1 MKNEIN
7 RALAAKKARF
17 FVLAAAMICA
27 VSMAANNKV
36 TGSLQATRSRVVISG
51 VIKDAAD
58 KTALIGVNV
67 SLKQGDQQV
76 SGTVTD
82 AHGKFSLEAEKG
94 EFVLECSY
102 IGYEPIGMSLAVNG
116 NIHLGTIEMNEAST
130 ELSEVVVE
138 GDAVIQKVDRQ
149 ILLPNKEQL
158 GASSD
163 GMSLLQNLQIPRIVV
178 NPTDNTVKT
187 LANQDVQLRING
199 IEASSSEVMA
209 INPKD
214 VIRIEYHDQPG
225 VRYNGA
231 AAVINYIVKHHDTGG
246 NLMLNASN
254 GVTMPGWG
262 EYHLSGKVNFGKSSF
277 SLLTH
282 YSPRDVYWT
291 RTNAETYYF
300 SQTSKVESQ
309 KPYTIENREVGEPT
323 RFKMNPVNI
332 GLTYNWTNGEKN
344 MVQIALRDFMKFTP
358 QSETNRD
365 SYLYQGT
372 DSFAIHD
379 HESSNSISPSLDIYY
394 QHNLPDDNHLYFDV
408 VGTYINSSNDRRFQQ
423 IPLSPNSASA
433 SCVSPI
439 GTNTRTCSRF
449 EQLPLGET
457 VADTTDVTSRVKG
470 NKYSLIGEAIYEKDW
485 ENIALTVGVRHN
497 QQWMENQYLV
507 ESQKSKVESTVSMTT
522 AETYA
527 FAEVQQRVG
536 KFSYAAGIGAMHTYI
551 EQAGQKQSNWI
562 ARPQLTLSYD
572 FGKGVFWK
580 YKGYVSGY
588 QPSLSA
594 MSDVAQQIDKYQ
606 IRQGNPNLKPVMFVA
621 NEMQLS
627 WQSKYVNLNV
637 WANYSYDHK
646 PIMDETIEQV
656 IDGRPMAVRTYANH
670 RGFHRLQVV
679 PSVQVRLLQ
688 NQLIFTVA
696 PFANYY
702 VSLGNSYTHKH
713 FNPGVRAGLTG
724 MYRLKAGDKDGQNSP
739 GTLLFFG
746 EVTTRSNNLWGETLE
761 YGEFYHHIGVGYNAD
776 KWGFRAMLM
785 NPFSVKGYSIET
797 KDLSALA
804 PNTQHAEMRDFR
816 QMLILNFHCNLD
828 FGTQRRDSGKRIN
841 NEDKENG
848 ILSGTK

>member
-7 RALAAKKARF
+7 RALVAKKARI

-27 VSMAANNKV
+27 MSMAANNKV
-36 TGSLQATRSRVVISG
+36 SG

-67 SLKQGDQQV
+67 SLKQGDHQV

-82 AHGKFSLEAEKG
+82 AHGKFSLEAETG

-102 IGYEPIGMSLAVNG
+102 IGYEPIGMSLTVSG
-116 NIHLGTIEMNEAST
+116 NTHLGTIEMNEAST

-178 NPTDNTVKT
+178 NPVENSVKT
-187 LANQDVQLRING
+187 LANQEVQLRIDG

-231 AAVINYIVKHHDTGG
+231 AAVINYIVRHRDTGG

-262 EYHLSGKVNFGKSSF
+262 EYHLAGKVNFGKSSF
-277 SLLTH
+277 SLMTH

-291 RTNAETYYF
+291 RTNSETYNF
-300 SQTSKVESQ
+300 STG
-309 KPYTIENREVGEPT
+309 TIENREVGEPT

-344 MVQIALRDFMKFTP
+344 MLNITLRDFMKFTP
-358 QSETNRD
+358 QSKTNRD

-379 HESSNSISPSLDIYY
+379 HESSKSISPSLDIYY
-394 QHNLPDDNHLYFDV
+394 EHNLPDDHHLYFDV
-408 VGTYINSSNDRRFQQ
+408 VGTYINSSNDRRF
-423 IPLSPNSASA
+423 
-433 SCVSPI
+433 
-439 GTNTRTCSRF
+439 
-449 EQLPLGET
+449 EQTPLGET
-457 VADTTDVTSRVKG
+457 LADTTDVLSRVKG

-497 QQWMENQYLV
+497 QQWVENTYFANANANAN
-507 ESQKSKVESTVSMTT
+507 VSMLT

-527 FAEVQQRVG
+527 FAEMQQRV
-536 KFSYAAGIGAMHTYI
+536 KQFSYAVGIGAMHTYI

-627 WQSKYVNLNV
+627 WQSTPSAGSGTNVNLSL

-646 PIMDETIEQV
+646 PIMDETFEQL
-656 IDGRPMAVRTYANH
+656 IDGQSYAVRTYANH
-670 RGFHRLQVV
+670 RGFHRLQVA
-679 PSVQVRLLQ
+679 PSVQVRLL
-688 NQLIFTVA
+688 NNSLIFTVA

-713 FNPGVRAGLTG
+713 FNPGVRASFMG
-724 MYRLKAGDKDGQNSP
+724 MYNGWQ
-739 GTLLFFG
+739 FFG
-746 EVTTRSNNLWGETLE
+746 EMTTRSNNLWGETLE

-776 KWGFRAMLM
+776 IRGPHRNQGTVSHGVSSWGFRAMLM

-828 FGTQRRDSGKRIN
+828 FGSRASTRENKRIN

>member
-1 MKNEIN
+1 MQTKY
-7 RALAAKKARF
+7 
-17 FVLAAAMICA
+17 FVLAAAMVCA

-36 TGSLQATRSRVVISG
+36 SG

-82 AHGKFSLEAEKG
+82 AHGKFSLETETG

-102 IGYEPIGMSLAVNG
+102 IGYEPIGMSLTVSG
-116 NIHLGTIEMNEAST
+116 NTHLGTIEMNEAST

-178 NPTDNTVKT
+178 NPVENSVKT
-187 LANQDVQLRING
+187 LANQEVQLRING
-199 IEASSSEVMA
+199 IEASNSEVMA

-231 AAVINYIVKHHDTGG
+231 AAVINYIVKHRDTGG

-254 GVTMPGWG
+254 GVTMSGWG

-282 YSPRDVYWT
+282 YSPRDIYWT
-291 RTNAETYYF
+291 RTNAETYNF
-300 SQTSKVESQ
+300 STG
-309 KPYTIENREVGEPT
+309 TIENREVGEPT
-323 RFKMNPVNI
+323 RFKGNPVNL
-332 GLTYNWTNGEKN
+332 GLSYNWTNGEKN
-344 MVQIALRDFMKFTP
+344 MLQIALRDNMLFMP

-379 HESSNSISPSLDIYY
+379 HESTQSISPSLDIYY
-394 QHNLPDDNHLYFDV
+394 EHNLPDDNHLYFDV
-408 VGTYINSSNDRRFQQ
+408 VGTYINSSNDRRF
-423 IPLSPNSASA
+423 
-433 SCVSPI
+433 
-439 GTNTRTCSRF
+439 

-457 VADTTDVTSRVKG
+457 VADTTDVTSRVRG

-485 ENIALTVGVRHN
+485 ENIGLTVGVRHN
-497 QQWMENQYLV
+497 QQWVENTYLG
-507 ESQKSKVESTVSMTT
+507 SADATVNMTT

-527 FAEVQQRVG
+527 FAEVQQRV
-536 KFSYAAGIGAMHTYI
+536 KQFSYAVGIGAMHTYI
-551 EQAGQKQSNWI
+551 EQGGQKSSNWI

-627 WQSKYVNLNV
+627 WQSKHVNLNL

-646 PIMDETIEQV
+646 PIMDETFEQL
-656 IDGRPMAVRTYANH
+656 IDGQSYAVRTYANH
-670 RGFHRLQVV
+670 RGFHRLQVA

-688 NQLIFTVA
+688 NKLIFTVA

-713 FNPGVRAGLTG
+713 FNPGVRASFMG
-724 MYRLKAGDKDGQNSP
+724 MYNGWQ
-739 GTLLFFG
+739 FFG
-746 EVTTRSNNLWGETLE
+746 EVTTRYNNLWGETLE
-761 YGEFYHHIGVGYNAD
+761 YGEFYHQIGVGYNAD

>member
-1 MKNEIN
+1 MK
-7 RALAAKKARF
+7 AKI

-36 TGSLQATRSRVVISG
+36 SG

-67 SLKQGDQQV
+67 TLVESQKSKGESTRNVV

-82 AHGKFSLEAEKG
+82 VHGKFSLETETG
-94 EFVLECSY
+94 EVVLECSY
-102 IGYEPIGMSLAVNG
+102 IGYEPIGMSLAVSG
-116 NIHLGTIEMNEAST
+116 NTNLGTIEMNEAST

-178 NPTDNTVKT
+178 NPADNTVKT

-199 IEASSSEVMA
+199 IEASSSEVMT

-225 VRYNGA
+225 VRFNGA
-231 AAVINYIVKHHDTGG
+231 AAVINYIVKHRDTGG
-246 NLMLNASN
+246 NLTLNASN

-277 SLLTH
+277 SLMTH
-282 YSPRDVYWT
+282 YSPRDIYWT
-291 RTNAETYYF
+291 RTNAEMYNF
-300 SQTSKVESQ
+300 STG
-309 KPYTIENREVGEPT
+309 TIENREVGEPT
-323 RFKMNPVNI
+323 RFKGNPVNL

-344 MVQIALRDFMKFTP
+344 MLQIALRDNMLFMP
-358 QSETNRD
+358 HSQTNRD

-379 HESSNSISPSLDIYY
+379 HESTQSISPSLDIYY
-394 QHNLPDDNHLYFDV
+394 EHNLPNDHHLYFDL
-408 VGTYINSSNDRRFQQ
+408 VGTYINSSNDRRF
-423 IPLSPNSASA
+423 
-433 SCVSPI
+433 
-439 GTNTRTCSRF
+439 
-449 EQLPLGET
+449 EQTPLGET
-457 VADTTDVTSRVKG
+457 VANTTDVTSRVKG

-497 QQWMENQYLV
+497 QQWMENTYLG
-507 ESQKSKVESTVSMTT
+507 SASATVNMTT

-551 EQAGQKQSNWI
+551 EQAGQKSSNWI

-594 MSDVAQQIDKYQ
+594 MSDAAQQIDKYQ

-621 NEMQLS
+621 NEMELS
-627 WQSKYVNLNV
+627 WQSKHVNLNL

-646 PIMDETIEQV
+646 PIMDETYEQL
-656 IDGRPMAVRTYANH
+656 IDGQSYAIRTYANH
-670 RGFHRLQVV
+670 RGFHRLQVA
-679 PSVQVRLLQ
+679 PSVQVRVL
-688 NQLIFTVA
+688 NNSLIFTVA

-713 FNPGVRAGLTG
+713 FNPGVRASIMG
-724 MYRLKAGDKDGQNSP
+724 MYKGWQ
-739 GTLLFFG
+739 FFG

-761 YGEFYHHIGVGYNAD
+761 YGEFYHHIGLGYNAD

-828 FGTQRRDSGKRIN
+828 FGTQHRENGKRIN

>member
-1 MKNEIN
+1 MQTK
-7 RALAAKKARF
+7 F

-36 TGSLQATRSRVVISG
+36 SG

-58 KTALIGVNV
+58 KSALVGVNV
-67 SLKQGDQQV
+67 TLVESPKSKGESTRNVV

-82 AHGKFSLEAEKG
+82 AHGKFSLETETG

-102 IGYEPIGMSLAVNG
+102 IGYEPIGMNLTVSG
-116 NIHLGTIEMNEAST
+116 NTNLGTIEMNEAST
-130 ELSEVVVE
+130 ELGEVVVE
-138 GDAVIQKVDRQ
+138 SDAVIQKVDRQ

-178 NPTDNTVKT
+178 NPADNTVKT

-199 IEASSSEVMA
+199 IEASNSEVMA

-231 AAVINYIVKHHDTGG
+231 AAVINYIVKHRDTGG

-277 SLLTH
+277 SLMTH
-282 YSPRDVYWT
+282 YSPRDIYWT
-291 RTNAETYYF
+291 RTNTETYYF
-300 SQTSKVESQ
+300 SQKSKVESQ

-344 MVQIALRDFMKFTP
+344 MLQIALRDFMNFTP
-358 QSETNRD
+358 HSKTNRD
-365 SYLYQGT
+365 SRLYQGT

-379 HESSNSISPSLDIYY
+379 HESSKSISPSLDIYY
-394 QHNLPDDNHLYFDV
+394 QHNLPNNNHLYFDL
-408 VGTYINSSNDRRFQQ
+408 VGTYINSSNDRRF
-423 IPLSPNSASA
+423 
-433 SCVSPI
+433 
-439 GTNTRTCSRF
+439 
-449 EQLPLGET
+449 EQTPLGET
-457 VADTTDVTSRVKG
+457 VADTTDVTSRVRG
-470 NKYSLIGEAIYEKDW
+470 NKYSLIGEAIYEKEW
-485 ENIALTVGVRHN
+485 SLTPREQSSSGTPNNIALTVGVRHN
-497 QQWMENQYLV
+497 QQWMENTYLG
-507 ESQKSKVESTVSMTT
+507 SADATVNMTT

-527 FAEVQQRVG
+527 FAEVQQRV
-536 KFSYAAGIGAMHTYI
+536 KQFSYAVGIGAMHTYI

-606 IRQGNPNLKPVMFVA
+606 IRQGNPDLKPVMFVA

-646 PIMDETIEQV
+646 PIMDETYEQV
-656 IDGRPMAVRTYANH
+656 IEGRPMAVRTYANH

-713 FNPGVRAGLTG
+713 FNPGIRAGLTG
-724 MYRLKAGDKDGQNSP
+724 MYRLKAGEKDGQNSP

-828 FGTQRRDSGKRIN
+828 FGTQRRENGKRIN

>member
-1 MKNEIN
+1 MYHLIYNNMQTK
-7 RALAAKKARF
+7 F

-51 VIKDAAD
+51 IIKDAAD
-58 KTALIGVNV
+58 KSALVGVNV
-67 SLKQGDQQV
+67 TLVESQKSKGESTRNVV

-82 AHGKFSLEAEKG
+82 AHGKFSLETETG

-102 IGYEPIGMSLAVNG
+102 IGYEPIGMSLTVSG
-116 NIHLGTIEMNEAST
+116 NTNLGTIEMNEAST
-130 ELSEVVVE
+130 ELGEVVVE

-178 NPTDNTVKT
+178 NPADNTVKT

-199 IEASSSEVMA
+199 IEASNSEVMA

-225 VRYNGA
+225 VRFNGA
-231 AAVINYIVKHHDTGG
+231 AAVINYIVKHRDTGG

-282 YSPRDVYWT
+282 YSPRDIYWT

-300 SQTSKVESQ
+300 SQKSKVESQ

-344 MVQIALRDFMKFTP
+344 MLQIALRDNMLFMPHSK
-358 QSETNRD
+358 TNRD

-379 HESSNSISPSLDIYY
+379 HESSKSISPSLDIYY
-394 QHNLPDDNHLYFDV
+394 QHNLPNNNHLYFDL
-408 VGTYINSSNDRRFQQ
+408 VGTYINSSNDRRF
-423 IPLSPNSASA
+423 
-433 SCVSPI
+433 
-439 GTNTRTCSRF
+439 
-449 EQLPLGET
+449 EQTPLGET
-457 VADTTDVTSRVKG
+457 VADTTDVTSRVRG

-497 QQWMENQYLV
+497 QQWMENTYLG
-507 ESQKSKVESTVSMTT
+507 SASATVNMTT

-527 FAEVQQRVG
+527 FAEVLQRV
-536 KFSYAAGIGAMHTYI
+536 KQFSYAVGIGAMHTYI

-606 IRQGNPNLKPVMFVA
+606 IRQGNPDLKPVMFVA

-627 WQSKYVNLNV
+627 WQSTPSAGSGTNVNLNL

-646 PIMDETIEQV
+646 PIMDETFEQL
-656 IDGRPMAVRTYANH
+656 IDGQSYAVRTYANH
-670 RGFHRLQVV
+670 RGFHRLQVA
-679 PSVQVRLLQ
+679 PSVQVRVL
-688 NQLIFTVA
+688 NNSLIFTVA

-702 VSLGNSYTHKH
+702 VSLGNSYTQKH
-713 FNPGVRAGLTG
+713 FNPGVRASIMG
-724 MYRLKAGDKDGQNSP
+724 MYKGWQ
-739 GTLLFFG
+739 FFG
-746 EVTTRSNNLWGETLE
+746 EVTTRYNNLWGETLE
-761 YGEFYHHIGVGYNAD
+761 YGEFYHHIGLGYNAD

-804 PNTQHAEMRDFR
+804 SNTQHAEMRDFR

-828 FGTQRRDSGKRIN
+828 FGTQRRENGKRIN

>member
-1 MKNEIN
+1 MQTKY
-7 RALAAKKARF
+7 
-17 FVLAAAMICA
+17 FVLAAAMVCA
-27 VSMAANNKV
+27 VSMNAQTGAQTNINDTLRMDTSMFKLAEV
-36 TGSLQATRSRVVISG
+36 TV
-51 VIKDAAD
+51 
-58 KTALIGVNV
+58 
-67 SLKQGDQQV
+67 
-76 SGTVTD
+76 
-82 AHGKFSLEAEKG
+82 EAQ
-94 EFVLECSY
+94 S
-102 IGYEPIGMSLAVNG
+102 
-116 NIHLGTIEMNEAST
+116 
-130 ELSEVVVE
+130 
-138 GDAVIQKVDRQ
+138 VIQKVDKQ
-149 ILLPNKEQL
+149 ILLPNREQRK
-158 GASSD
+158 ASHD

-178 NPTDNTVKT
+178 NPADNTVKT

-199 IEASSSEVMA
+199 IEASNSEVMA

-231 AAVINYIVKHHDTGG
+231 AAVINYIVRHRDTGG

-282 YSPRDVYWT
+282 YSPRDIYWT
-291 RTNAETYYF
+291 RTNAETYNF
-300 SQTSKVESQ
+300 STG
-309 KPYTIENREVGEPT
+309 TIENREVGEPT
-323 RFKMNPVNI
+323 RFKGNPVNL

-344 MVQIALRDFMKFTP
+344 RVQITLRDNMLFMPHSK
-358 QSETNRD
+358 TNRD

-379 HESSNSISPSLDIYY
+379 HESTQSISPSLDIYY
-394 QHNLPDDNHLYFDV
+394 EHNLPDNHHLYFDL
-408 VGTYINSSNDRRFQQ
+408 VGTYINSSNDRRF
-423 IPLSPNSASA
+423 
-433 SCVSPI
+433 
-439 GTNTRTCSRF
+439 
-449 EQLPLGET
+449 EQTPLGET
-457 VADTTDVTSRVKG
+457 VADTTDVLSRVKG
-470 NKYSLIGEAIYEKDW
+470 DKYSLIGEAIYEKQW

-497 QQWMENQYLV
+497 QQWMENLYKGQSDLG
-507 ESQKSKVESTVSMTT
+507 QSTKVSMMT

-627 WQSKYVNLNV
+627 WQSKYVNLNL

-646 PIMDETIEQV
+646 PIMDETFEQL
-656 IDGRPMAVRTYANH
+656 IDGQSYAVRTYANH
-670 RGFHRLQVV
+670 RGFHRLQVA
-679 PSVQVRLLQ
+679 PSVQVRLL
-688 NQLIFTVA
+688 NNSLIFTVT

-713 FNPGVRAGLTG
+713 FNPGVRASIMG
-724 MYRLKAGDKDGQNSP
+724 MYKGWQ
-739 GTLLFFG
+739 FFG

-761 YGEFYHHIGVGYNAD
+761 YGEFYHHIGLGYNAD

-828 FGTQRRDSGKRIN
+828 FGTQRGDSGKRIN

>member
-1 MKNEIN
+1 M
-7 RALAAKKARF
+7 
-17 FVLAAAMICA
+17 
-27 VSMAANNKV
+27 
-36 TGSLQATRSRVVISG
+36 
-51 VIKDAAD
+51 
-58 KTALIGVNV
+58 
-67 SLKQGDQQV
+67 
-76 SGTVTD
+76 
-82 AHGKFSLEAEKG
+82 EAETG

-102 IGYEPIGMSLAVNG
+102 IGYEPIGMSLTISDNT
-116 NIHLGTIEMNEAST
+116 NLGTIEMNEAST

-178 NPTDNTVKT
+178 NPVENSVKT
-187 LANQDVQLRING
+187 LANQEVQLRING

-231 AAVINYIVKHHDTGG
+231 AAVINYIVKHRDTGG

-262 EYHLSGKVNFGKSSF
+262 EYHLAGKVNFGKSSF

-282 YSPRDVYWT
+282 YSPRDIYWT
-291 RTNAETYYF
+291 RTNAETYNF
-300 SQTSKVESQ
+300 STG
-309 KPYTIENREVGEPT
+309 TIENREVGEPT

-344 MVQIALRDFMKFTP
+344 MLQIALRDFMNFTP
-358 QSETNRD
+358 HSKTNRD

-379 HESSNSISPSLDIYY
+379 HESNKSISPSLDIYY
-394 QHNLPDDNHLYFDV
+394 EHNLPDDNHLYFDV
-408 VGTYINSSNDRRFQQ
+408 VGTYINSSNDRRF
-423 IPLSPNSASA
+423 
-433 SCVSPI
+433 
-439 GTNTRTCSRF
+439 

-457 VADTTDVTSRVKG
+457 IADTTDVTSRVRG

-485 ENIALTVGVRHN
+485 ENIGLTVGVRHN
-497 QQWMENQYLV
+497 QQWVENTYLG
-507 ESQKSKVESTVSMTT
+507 SADATVNMTT

-527 FAEVQQRVG
+527 FAEVQQRV
-536 KFSYAAGIGAMHTYI
+536 KQFSYAVGIGAMHTYI

-594 MSDVAQQIDKYQ
+594 MSDVVQQIDKYQ

-627 WQSKYVNLNV
+627 WQSKHVNLNI

-646 PIMDETIEQV
+646 PIMDETYELSTLSRSDLGLSTLSEAV
-656 IDGRPMAVRTYANH
+656 SPMAVRTYANH
-670 RGFHRLQVV
+670 RGFHRLQVA
-679 PSVQVRLLQ
+679 PSVQVRVL
-688 NQLIFTVA
+688 NNSLIFTVA

-713 FNPGVRAGLTG
+713 FNPGVRASFMG
-724 MYRLKAGDKDGQNSP
+724 MYNGWQ
-739 GTLLFFG
+739 FFG
-746 EVTTRSNNLWGETLE
+746 EVTTRYNNLWGETLE
-761 YGEFYHHIGVGYNAD
+761 YGEFYHHIGLGYNDD

-797 KDLSALA
+797 KDLSSLA
-804 PNTQHAEMRDFR
+804 PNTHHAEMRDFR

-828 FGTQRRDSGKRIN
+828 FGSRASTRGNQRIN

>member
-1 MKNEIN
+1 MQTKY
-7 RALAAKKARF
+7 
-17 FVLAAAMICA
+17 FVLAAAMVCA

-36 TGSLQATRSRVVISG
+36 SG

-58 KTALIGVNV
+58 KTALVGVNV
-67 SLKQGDQQV
+67 TLVESQKSKGKSTRNVV

-82 AHGKFSLEAEKG
+82 VHGKFSLEAETG
-94 EFVLECSY
+94 EFVLECSS
-102 IGYEPIGMSLAVNG
+102 IGYEPIGMSLTVSG
-116 NIHLGTIEMNEAST
+116 NTNLGTIEMNEVST
-130 ELSEVVVE
+130 ELGEVVVE

-163 GMSLLQNLQIPRIVV
+163 GMSLLQNLQIPRIMV
-178 NPTDNTVKT
+178 NPADNTVKT

-199 IEASSSEVMA
+199 IEASNSEVMA

-231 AAVINYIVKHHDTGG
+231 AAVINYIIKHRDTGG

-282 YSPRDVYWT
+282 YSPRDIYWT
-291 RTNAETYYF
+291 RTNAETYNF
-300 SQTSKVESQ
+300 STV
-309 KPYTIENREVGEPT
+309 TIENREVGEPT

-344 MVQIALRDFMKFTP
+344 MLQIALRDFMNFTP
-358 QSETNRD
+358 HSKTNRD

-379 HESSNSISPSLDIYY
+379 HESSKSISPSLDIYY
-394 QHNLPDDNHLYFDV
+394 QHNLPNNNHLYFDL
-408 VGTYINSSNDRRFQQ
+408 VGTYINSSNDRRF
-423 IPLSPNSASA
+423 
-433 SCVSPI
+433 
-439 GTNTRTCSRF
+439 
-449 EQLPLGET
+449 EQTPLGET
-457 VADTTDVTSRVKG
+457 VADTTDVTSRVRG

-497 QQWMENQYLV
+497 QQWMENTYLG
-507 ESQKSKVESTVSMTT
+507 SASATVNMTT

-527 FAEVQQRVG
+527 FAEVQQRV
-536 KFSYAAGIGAMHTYI
+536 KQFSYAVGIGAMHTYI

-627 WQSKYVNLNV
+627 WQSKHVNLNL

-646 PIMDETIEQV
+646 PIMDETFEQL
-656 IDGRPMAVRTYANH
+656 IDGQSYAVRTYANH
-670 RGFHRLQVV
+670 RGFHRLQVA
-679 PSVQVRLLQ
+679 PSVQVRVL
-688 NQLIFTVA
+688 NNSLIFTVA

-713 FNPGVRAGLTG
+713 FNPGVRASIMG
-724 MYRLKAGDKDGQNSP
+724 MYKGWQ
-739 GTLLFFG
+739 FFG
-746 EVTTRSNNLWGETLE
+746 EVTTRYNNLWGETLE
-761 YGEFYHHIGVGYNAD
+761 YGEFYHHIGFGYNAD

-828 FGTQRRDSGKRIN
+828 FGTQRRENGKRIN

-848 ILSGTK
+848 ILSGAK

>member
-1 MKNEIN
+1 
-7 RALAAKKARF
+7 
-17 FVLAAAMICA
+17 
-27 VSMAANNKV
+27 
-36 TGSLQATRSRVVISG
+36 
-51 VIKDAAD
+51 
-58 KTALIGVNV
+58 
-67 SLKQGDQQV
+67 
-76 SGTVTD
+76 
-82 AHGKFSLEAEKG
+82 
-94 EFVLECSY
+94 
-102 IGYEPIGMSLAVNG
+102 
-116 NIHLGTIEMNEAST
+116 
-130 ELSEVVVE
+130 VE

-178 NPTDNTVKT
+178 NPADNTVKT

-231 AAVINYIVKHHDTGG
+231 AAVINYIVKHRDTGG

-277 SLLTH
+277 SLMTH
-282 YSPRDVYWT
+282 YSPRDIYWT
-291 RTNAETYYF
+291 RTNAETYNF
-300 SQTSKVESQ
+300 STG
-309 KPYTIENREVGEPT
+309 TIENREVGEPT
-323 RFKMNPVNI
+323 RFKMNPMNI

-344 MVQIALRDFMKFTP
+344 MLNITLRNFMKFTP

-379 HESSNSISPSLDIYY
+379 HESSKSISPSLDIYY
-394 QHNLPDDNHLYFDV
+394 EHNLPDDNHLYFDL
-408 VGTYINSSNDRRFQQ
+408 VGTYINSSNDR
-423 IPLSPNSASA
+423 
-433 SCVSPI
+433 
-439 GTNTRTCSRF
+439 RF

-485 ENIALTVGVRHN
+485 ENIGLTVGVRHN
-497 QQWMENQYLV
+497 QQWVENTYLG
-507 ESQKSKVESTVSMTT
+507 SADATVNMTT

-527 FAEVQQRVG
+527 FAEGQFRLRRL
-536 KFSYAAGIGAMHTYI
+536 SAAVGIGAMHTYI

-606 IRQGNPNLKPVMFVA
+606 IRQGNPDLKPVMFVA

-627 WQSKYVNLNV
+627 WQSKHVNLNI

-646 PIMDETIEQV
+646 PIMDETFEQV
-656 IDGRPMAVRTYANH
+656 IDGQAYAIRTYANH
-670 RGFHRLQVV
+670 RGFHRLQVA
-679 PSVQVRLLQ
+679 PSVQVRLL
-688 NQLIFTVA
+688 NNSLIFTVA

-702 VSLGNSYTHKH
+702 VSHGNSYTHKH
-713 FNPGVRAGLTG
+713 FNPGVRASFMG
-724 MYRLKAGDKDGQNSP
+724 MYNSWQ
-739 GTLLFFG
+739 FFG
-746 EVTTRSNNLWGETLE
+746 EVTTRYNNLWGETLE

>member
-1 MKNEIN
+1 M
-7 RALAAKKARF
+7 KARI

-27 VSMAANNKV
+27 ESMAANNKV
-36 TGSLQATRSRVVISG
+36 SG

-58 KTALIGVNV
+58 KSTLIGVNV
-67 SLKQGDQQV
+67 TLVESQKSKGESTRNVV

-82 AHGKFSLEAEKG
+82 AHGKFSLETETG

-102 IGYEPIGMSLAVNG
+102 VGYEPIGMSLTVSG
-116 NIHLGTIEMNEAST
+116 NTNLGTIEMNEAST
-130 ELSEVVVE
+130 ELGEVVVE

-158 GASSD
+158 SASSD

-178 NPTDNTVKT
+178 NPADNTVKT

-199 IEASSSEVMA
+199 IEASNSEVMA

-225 VRYNGA
+225 VRFNGA
-231 AAVINYIVKHHDTGG
+231 AAVINYIVRHRDTGG

-277 SLLTH
+277 SLMTH
-282 YSPRDVYWT
+282 YSPRDIYWT
-291 RTNAETYYF
+291 RTNAETYNF
-300 SQTSKVESQ
+300 STG
-309 KPYTIENREVGEPT
+309 TIENREVGEPT
-323 RFKMNPVNI
+323 RFKGNPVNL

-344 MVQIALRDFMKFTP
+344 MLQIALRDNMLFMPHSK
-358 QSETNRD
+358 TNRD

-379 HESSNSISPSLDIYY
+379 HESTQSISPSLDIYY
-394 QHNLPDDNHLYFDV
+394 QHNLPNNNHLYFDL
-408 VGTYINSSNDRRFQQ
+408 VGTYINSSNDRRF
-423 IPLSPNSASA
+423 
-433 SCVSPI
+433 
-439 GTNTRTCSRF
+439 
-449 EQLPLGET
+449 EQTPLGET

-507 ESQKSKVESTVSMTT
+507 ESQKSGQSPKVESTVSMTT

-527 FAEVQQRVG
+527 FAEVQQRV
-536 KFSYAAGIGAMHTYI
+536 KQFSYAVGIGAMHTYI
-551 EQAGQKQSNWI
+551 EQGGQKQSNWI

-606 IRQGNPNLKPVMFVA
+606 IRQGNPNLRPVMFVA

-627 WQSKYVNLNV
+627 WQSKHVNLNL

-646 PIMDETIEQV
+646 PIMDETFEQL
-656 IDGRPMAVRTYANH
+656 IDGQSYAVRTYANH
-670 RGFHRLQVV
+670 RGFHRLQVA
-679 PSVQVRLLQ
+679 PSVQVRVL
-688 NQLIFTVA
+688 NNSLIFTVA

-713 FNPGVRAGLTG
+713 FNPGVRASIMG
-724 MYRLKAGDKDGQNSP
+724 MYKGWQ
-739 GTLLFFG
+739 FFG
-746 EVTTRSNNLWGETLE
+746 EVTTRYNNLWGETLE
-761 YGEFYHHIGVGYNAD
+761 YGEFYHHIGLGYNAD

-828 FGTQRRDSGKRIN
+828 FGTQRRENGKRIN

>member
-1 MKNEIN
+1 M
-7 RALAAKKARF
+7 KARI

-36 TGSLQATRSRVVISG
+36 SG

-82 AHGKFSLEAEKG
+82 AHGKFSLAAETG

-102 IGYEPIGMSLAVNG
+102 IGYEPIGMSLTVSG
-116 NIHLGTIEMNEAST
+116 NTHLGTIEMNEAST

-178 NPTDNTVKT
+178 NPVENSVKT
-187 LANQDVQLRING
+187 LANQEVQLRING

-231 AAVINYIVKHHDTGG
+231 AAVINYIVKHRDTGG

-254 GVTMPGWG
+254 GVTMSGWG

-282 YSPRDVYWT
+282 YSPRDIYWT
-291 RTNAETYYF
+291 RTNAETYNF
-300 SQTSKVESQ
+300 STG
-309 KPYTIENREVGEPT
+309 TIENREVGEPT
-323 RFKMNPVNI
+323 RFKGNPVNL
-332 GLTYNWTNGEKN
+332 GLSYNWTNGEKN
-344 MVQIALRDFMKFTP
+344 MLQIALRDNMLFMP
-358 QSETNRD
+358 HSETNRD

-379 HESSNSISPSLDIYY
+379 HESTQSISPSLDIYY
-394 QHNLPDDNHLYFDV
+394 EHNLPNDHHLYFNL
-408 VGTYINSSNDRRFQQ
+408 VGTYINSSNDRRF
-423 IPLSPNSASA
+423 
-433 SCVSPI
+433 
-439 GTNTRTCSRF
+439 
-449 EQLPLGET
+449 EQTPLGET
-457 VADTTDVTSRVKG
+457 VADTTDVTSRVRG

-485 ENIALTVGVRHN
+485 ENIGLTVGVRHN
-497 QQWMENQYLV
+497 QQWVENTYLG
-507 ESQKSKVESTVSMTT
+507 SADATVNMTT

-527 FAEVQQRVG
+527 FAEVQLRV
-536 KFSYAAGIGAMHTYI
+536 KQFSYAVGIGAMHTYI
-551 EQAGQKQSNWI
+551 EQGGQKSSNWI

-627 WQSKYVNLNV
+627 WQSKYVNLNI

-646 PIMDETIEQV
+646 PIMEETYEQL
-656 IDGRPMAVRTYANH
+656 IDGQAYAIRTYANH
-670 RGFHRLQVV
+670 RGFHRLQVA

-688 NQLIFTVA
+688 NKLIFTVA

-713 FNPGVRAGLTG
+713 FNPGVRASFMG
-724 MYRLKAGDKDGQNSP
+724 MYNGWQ
-739 GTLLFFG
+739 FFG
-746 EVTTRSNNLWGETLE
+746 EVTTRYNNLWGETLE
-761 YGEFYHHIGVGYNAD
+761 YGEFYHQIGVGYNAD

-828 FGTQRRDSGKRIN
+828 FGTQRRENGKRIN

>member
-1 MKNEIN
+1 MQTKY
-7 RALAAKKARF
+7 

-27 VSMAANNKV
+27 VSMAANQINDTVNTAQDTLRMDTSMFRIAEV
-36 TGSLQATRSRVVISG
+36 TV
-51 VIKDAAD
+51 
-58 KTALIGVNV
+58 
-67 SLKQGDQQV
+67 
-76 SGTVTD
+76 
-82 AHGKFSLEAEKG
+82 EAQ
-94 EFVLECSY
+94 S
-102 IGYEPIGMSLAVNG
+102 
-116 NIHLGTIEMNEAST
+116 
-130 ELSEVVVE
+130 
-138 GDAVIQKVDRQ
+138 VIQKVDKQ
-149 ILLPNKEQL
+149 VLLPNREQRK
-158 GASSD
+158 ASHD

-178 NPTDNTVKT
+178 NPADNTVKT

-199 IEASSSEVMA
+199 IEASSPEVMA

-225 VRYNGA
+225 VRFNGA
-231 AAVINYIVKHHDTGG
+231 AAVINYIVKHRDTGG

-277 SLLTH
+277 SLMTH
-282 YSPRDVYWT
+282 YSPRDIYWT
-291 RTNAETYYF
+291 RTNAETYNF
-300 SQTSKVESQ
+300 STG
-309 KPYTIENREVGEPT
+309 TIENREVGEPT

-344 MVQIALRDFMKFTP
+344 MLQIALRDFMNFMPHSK
-358 QSETNRD
+358 TNRD

-379 HESSNSISPSLDIYY
+379 HESTQSISPSLDIYY
-394 QHNLPDDNHLYFDV
+394 EHNLPDGNHLYFDL
-408 VGTYINSSNDRRFQQ
+408 VGTYINSSNDRRF
-423 IPLSPNSASA
+423 
-433 SCVSPI
+433 
-439 GTNTRTCSRF
+439 
-449 EQLPLGET
+449 EQTPLGET
-457 VADTTDVTSRVKG
+457 VADTTDVTSRVRG

-497 QQWMENQYLV
+497 QQWMENLYKGQ
-507 ESQKSKVESTVSMTT
+507 SDQGPSTKVSMMT

-527 FAEVQQRVG
+527 FAEVQQRV
-536 KFSYAAGIGAMHTYI
+536 KQFSYAVGIGAMHTYI

-562 ARPQLTLSYD
+562 ARPQLTMSYD

-606 IRQGNPNLKPVMFVA
+606 IRQGNPSLKPVMFVA

-627 WQSKYVNLNV
+627 WQSKYVNLNL

-646 PIMDETIEQV
+646 PIMDETYEQL
-656 IDGRPMAVRTYANH
+656 IDGQSYAVRTYANH
-670 RGFHRLQVV
+670 RGFHRLQVA

-688 NQLIFTVA
+688 NKLIFTVA

-713 FNPGVRAGLTG
+713 FNPGVRASFMG
-724 MYRLKAGDKDGQNSP
+724 MYKGWQ
-739 GTLLFFG
+739 FFG
-746 EVTTRSNNLWGETLE
+746 EVTTRYNNLWGETLE
-761 YGEFYHHIGVGYNAD
+761 YGEFYHHIGLGYNSD

>member
-1 MKNEIN
+1 MKAKFFFISL
-7 RALAAKKARF
+7 ALTC
-17 FVLAAAMICA
+17 AMS
-27 VSMAANNKV
+27 SMAQGANNDTLQMDTTMFRLAEV
-36 TGSLQATRSRVVISG
+36 TV
-51 VIKDAAD
+51 
-58 KTALIGVNV
+58 
-67 SLKQGDQQV
+67 
-76 SGTVTD
+76 
-82 AHGKFSLEAEKG
+82 EAQ
-94 EFVLECSY
+94 S
-102 IGYEPIGMSLAVNG
+102 
-116 NIHLGTIEMNEAST
+116 
-130 ELSEVVVE
+130 
-138 GDAVIQKVDRQ
+138 VIQKVDKQ
-149 ILLPNKEQL
+149 VLLPNREQRK
-158 GASSD
+158 ASHD

-178 NPTDNTVKT
+178 NPADNTVKT

-199 IEASSSEVMA
+199 IEASNSEVMA

-231 AAVINYIVKHHDTGG
+231 AAVINYIVKHRDTGG

-262 EYHLSGKVNFGKSSF
+262 EYHLAGKVNFGKSSF
-277 SLLTH
+277 SLMTH

-291 RTNAETYYF
+291 RTNSETYNF
-300 SQTSKVESQ
+300 STG
-309 KPYTIENREVGEPT
+309 TIENREVGEPT

-344 MVQIALRDFMKFTP
+344 MLQISLRDNMNFTP
-358 QSETNRD
+358 YAQSNRD
-365 SYLYQGT
+365 TYLYQGT

-379 HESSNSISPSLDIYY
+379 HESTQSISPSLDIYY
-394 QHNLPDDNHLYFDV
+394 EHNLPDDNHLYFDL
-408 VGTYINSSNDRRFQQ
+408 VGTYINSSNDRRF
-423 IPLSPNSASA
+423 
-433 SCVSPI
+433 
-439 GTNTRTCSRF
+439 
-449 EQLPLGET
+449 EQTPLGET
-457 VADTTDVTSRVKG
+457 VADTTDVTSRVRG

-485 ENIALTVGVRHN
+485 ENIGLTVGVRHN
-497 QQWMENQYLV
+497 QQWVENTYLG
-507 ESQKSKVESTVSMTT
+507 SADATVNMTT

-606 IRQGNPNLKPVMFVA
+606 IRQGNPDLKPVMFVA

-627 WQSKYVNLNV
+627 WQSKYVNLNL

-646 PIMDETIEQV
+646 PIMDETFEQL
-656 IDGRPMAVRTYANH
+656 IDGQSYAVRTYANH
-670 RGFHRLQVV
+670 RGFHRLQVA

-688 NQLIFTVA
+688 NKLIFTVA

-713 FNPGVRAGLTG
+713 FNPGVRASFMG
-724 MYRLKAGDKDGQNSP
+724 MYNGWQ
-739 GTLLFFG
+739 FFG
-746 EVTTRSNNLWGETLE
+746 EVTTRYNNLWGETLE
-761 YGEFYHHIGVGYNAD
+761 YGEFYHHIGLGYNAD

-804 PNTQHAEMRDFR
+804 SNTQHAEMRDFR

-828 FGTQRRDSGKRIN
+828 FGTQRRENGKRIN

>member
-1 MKNEIN
+1 MQTKY
-7 RALAAKKARF
+7 

-36 TGSLQATRSRVVISG
+36 SG

-67 SLKQGDQQV
+67 CLKQGDQQV

-82 AHGKFSLEAEKG
+82 AHGKFSLETETG

-102 IGYEPIGMSLAVNG
+102 IGYEPIGMSLTVSG
-116 NIHLGTIEMNEAST
+116 NTNLGTIEMNEVST

-178 NPTDNTVKT
+178 NPADNTVKT
-187 LANQDVQLRING
+187 LANQEVQLRING

-225 VRYNGA
+225 VRFNGA
-231 AAVINYIVKHHDTGG
+231 AAVINYIVRHRDTGG

-262 EYHLSGKVNFGKSSF
+262 EYHLAGKVNFGKSSF
-277 SLLTH
+277 SLMTH

-291 RTNAETYYF
+291 RTNSETYNFNMSKAHIANLGGDELQMQAFTRLAQDF
-300 SQTSKVESQ
+300 STG
-309 KPYTIENREVGEPT
+309 TIENREVGEPT

-344 MVQIALRDFMKFTP
+344 MLQIALRDFMNFMPHSK
-358 QSETNRD
+358 TNRD
-365 SYLYQGT
+365 SRLYQGT

-379 HESSNSISPSLDIYY
+379 HENSKSISPSLDIYY
-394 QHNLPDDNHLYFDV
+394 EHNLPDDNHLYFDL
-408 VGTYINSSNDRRFQQ
+408 VGTYINSSNDRRF
-423 IPLSPNSASA
+423 
-433 SCVSPI
+433 
-439 GTNTRTCSRF
+439 
-449 EQLPLGET
+449 EQTPLGET
-457 VADTTDVTSRVKG
+457 VADTTDVTSRVRG

-485 ENIALTVGVRHN
+485 ENIGLTVGVRHN
-497 QQWMENQYLV
+497 QQWVENTYFANANANAN
-507 ESQKSKVESTVSMTT
+507 VSMLT

-551 EQAGQKQSNWI
+551 EQGGQKSSNWI

-627 WQSKYVNLNV
+627 WQSTPSAGSGTNVNLNL

-646 PIMDETIEQV
+646 PIMDETYEQL
-656 IDGRPMAVRTYANH
+656 IDGQAYAIRTYANH
-670 RGFHRLQVV
+670 RGFHRLQVA
-679 PSVQVRLLQ
+679 PSVQVRVL
-688 NQLIFTVA
+688 NNSLIFTVA

-713 FNPGVRAGLTG
+713 FNPGVRASIMG
-724 MYRLKAGDKDGQNSP
+724 MYKGWQ
-739 GTLLFFG
+739 FFG

-761 YGEFYHHIGVGYNAD
+761 YGEFYHHIGLGYNAD
-776 KWGFRAMLM
+776 IRGPHRNQGTASHGVSSWGFRAMLM

-828 FGTQRRDSGKRIN
+828 FGSRASTRENKRIN

>member
-1 MKNEIN
+1 M
-7 RALAAKKARF
+7 KARI
-17 FVLAAAMICA
+17 FVLAAAMVCA

-36 TGSLQATRSRVVISG
+36 SG

-82 AHGKFSLEAEKG
+82 AHGKFSLEAETG

-102 IGYEPIGMSLAVNG
+102 IGYEPIGMSLTVSG
-116 NIHLGTIEMNEAST
+116 NTNLGTIEMNEAST

-178 NPTDNTVKT
+178 NPVENSVKT
-187 LANQDVQLRING
+187 LANQEVQLRING

-225 VRYNGA
+225 VRFNGA
-231 AAVINYIVKHHDTGG
+231 AAVINYIVKHRDTGG

-277 SLLTH
+277 SLMTH

-291 RTNAETYYF
+291 RTNSETYNFNMSEAHIASLGGDELQMQAFTRLAQDF
-300 SQTSKVESQ
+300 STG
-309 KPYTIENREVGEPT
+309 TIENREVGEPT

-344 MVQIALRDFMKFTP
+344 MLNITLRDFMKFTP
-358 QSETNRD
+358 QSKTNRD

-379 HESSNSISPSLDIYY
+379 HESTQSISPSLDIYY
-394 QHNLPDDNHLYFDV
+394 EHNLPDDNHLYFDV
-408 VGTYINSSNDRRFQQ
+408 VGTYINSSNDRRF
-423 IPLSPNSASA
+423 
-433 SCVSPI
+433 
-439 GTNTRTCSRF
+439 

-457 VADTTDVTSRVKG
+457 VADTTDVTSRVRG

-485 ENIALTVGVRHN
+485 ENIGLTVGVRHN
-497 QQWMENQYLV
+497 QQWVENTYLG
-507 ESQKSKVESTVSMTT
+507 SADATVNMTT

-527 FAEVQQRVG
+527 FAEVQQRV
-536 KFSYAAGIGAMHTYI
+536 KQFTYAVGIGAMHTYI
-551 EQAGQKQSNWI
+551 EQGGQKSSNWI
-562 ARPQLTLSYD
+562 ARPQLTMSYD

-627 WQSKYVNLNV
+627 WQSKYVNLNL

-646 PIMDETIEQV
+646 PIMDETLELSTLSRSDLGLSTLSEAV
-656 IDGRPMAVRTYANH
+656 SPMAVRTYANH
-670 RGFHRLQVV
+670 RGFHRLQVA
-679 PSVQVRLLQ
+679 PSVQVRLL
-688 NQLIFTVA
+688 NNSLIFIVA

-713 FNPGVRAGLTG
+713 FNPGVRASIMG
-724 MYRLKAGDKDGQNSP
+724 MYKGWQ
-739 GTLLFFG
+739 FFG

-761 YGEFYHHIGVGYNAD
+761 YGEFYHHIGLGYNAD

>member
-1 MKNEIN
+1 MQTKY
-7 RALAAKKARF
+7 
-17 FVLAAAMICA
+17 FVLAAAMVCA
-27 VSMAANNKV
+27 VSMVANNKV
-36 TGSLQATRSRVVISG
+36 SG

-58 KTALIGVNV
+58 KSALVGVNV
-67 SLKQGDQQV
+67 TLVESQKSKGESTRNVV

-82 AHGKFSLEAEKG
+82 AHGKFSLEAKTG

-102 IGYEPIGMSLAVNG
+102 IGYEPIGMSLTVSG
-116 NIHLGTIEMNEAST
+116 NTHLGTIEMNEAST
-130 ELSEVVVE
+130 ELGEVVVE

-178 NPTDNTVKT
+178 NPVENSVKT

-231 AAVINYIVKHHDTGG
+231 AAVINYIVRHRDTGG

-277 SLLTH
+277 SLMTH

-291 RTNAETYYF
+291 RTNAETYNF
-300 SQTSKVESQ
+300 STG
-309 KPYTIENREVGEPT
+309 TIENREVGEPT

-344 MVQIALRDFMKFTP
+344 MLQIALRDFMNFTP
-358 QSETNRD
+358 HSKTNRN
-365 SYLYQGT
+365 SRLYQAT

-379 HESSNSISPSLDIYY
+379 HESSKSISPSLDIYY
-394 QHNLPDDNHLYFDV
+394 EHNLPNDHHLYFDV
-408 VGTYINSSNDRRFQQ
+408 VGTYINSSNDRRF
-423 IPLSPNSASA
+423 
-433 SCVSPI
+433 
-439 GTNTRTCSRF
+439 

-457 VADTTDVTSRVKG
+457 IADTSDVTSRVKG

-485 ENIALTVGVRHN
+485 ENIGLTVGVRHN
-497 QQWMENQYLV
+497 QQWVENRYASAINEQMV
-507 ESQKSKVESTVSMTT
+507 NDQMVNVSMTT

-527 FAEVQQRVG
+527 FAEVQQRV
-536 KFSYAAGIGAMHTYI
+536 KQFSYAVGIGAMHTYI

-572 FGKGVFWK
+572 FGNGVFWK

-627 WQSKYVNLNV
+627 WQSKHVNLNI

-646 PIMDETIEQV
+646 PIMDETFEQL
-656 IDGRPMAVRTYANH
+656 IDGQSYAVRTYANH
-670 RGFHRLQVV
+670 RGFHRLQVA
-679 PSVQVRLLQ
+679 PSVQVRVL
-688 NQLIFTVA
+688 NNSLIFTVA

-713 FNPGVRAGLTG
+713 FNPGVRASIMG
-724 MYRLKAGDKDGQNSP
+724 MYKGWQ
-739 GTLLFFG
+739 FFG
-746 EVTTRSNNLWGETLE
+746 EVTTRYNNLWGETLE
-761 YGEFYHHIGVGYNAD
+761 YGEFYHHIGLGYNAD

>member
-7 RALAAKKARF
+7 RALAAKKARI

-36 TGSLQATRSRVVISG
+36 SG

-58 KTALIGVNV
+58 KSALIGVNV

-82 AHGKFSLEAEKG
+82 AHGKFSLEAETG

-116 NIHLGTIEMNEAST
+116 NTNLGTIEMNEAST

-178 NPTDNTVKT
+178 NPVENSVKT
-187 LANQDVQLRING
+187 LANQEVQLRING

-231 AAVINYIVKHHDTGG
+231 AAVINYIVKHRDTGG

-262 EYHLSGKVNFGKSSF
+262 EYHLAGKVNFGKSSF
-277 SLLTH
+277 SLMTH

-291 RTNAETYYF
+291 RTNSETYNF
-300 SQTSKVESQ
+300 STG
-309 KPYTIENREVGEPT
+309 TIENREVGEPT

-344 MVQIALRDFMKFTP
+344 MLNITLRDFMKFTP
-358 QSETNRD
+358 QSKTNRD

-379 HESSNSISPSLDIYY
+379 HESSKSISPSLDIYY
-394 QHNLPDDNHLYFDV
+394 EHNLPDDNHLYFDV
-408 VGTYINSSNDRRFQQ
+408 VGTYINSSNDRRF
-423 IPLSPNSASA
+423 
-433 SCVSPI
+433 
-439 GTNTRTCSRF
+439 
-449 EQLPLGET
+449 EQTPLGET
-457 VADTTDVTSRVKG
+457 VADTTDVTSRVRG

-485 ENIALTVGVRHN
+485 ENIGLTVGVRHN
-497 QQWMENQYLV
+497 QQWVENTYLG
-507 ESQKSKVESTVSMTT
+507 SADATVNMTT

-527 FAEVQQRVG
+527 FAEVQQRV
-536 KFSYAAGIGAMHTYI
+536 KQFSYAVGIGAMHTYI

-627 WQSKYVNLNV
+627 WQSKYVNLNI

-646 PIMDETIEQV
+646 PIMDETYEQL
-656 IDGRPMAVRTYANH
+656 IDGQAYAIRTYANH
-670 RGFHRLQVV
+670 RGFHRLQVA

-688 NQLIFTVA
+688 NKLIFTVA

-713 FNPGVRAGLTG
+713 FNPGVRASFMG
-724 MYRLKAGDKDGQNSP
+724 MYNGWQ
-739 GTLLFFG
+739 FFG
-746 EVTTRSNNLWGETLE
+746 EVTTRGNNLWGETLE

-828 FGTQRRDSGKRIN
+828 FGTQRRDSSKRIN

>member
-1 MKNEIN
+1 MI
-7 RALAAKKARF
+7 ARI

-36 TGSLQATRSRVVISG
+36 SG

-58 KTALIGVNV
+58 KSALVGVNV

-82 AHGKFSLEAEKG
+82 AHGKFSLETETG

-102 IGYEPIGMSLAVNG
+102 IGYEPIGMSLAVSG

-130 ELSEVVVE
+130 ELGEVVVE

-178 NPTDNTVKT
+178 NPADNTVKT

-199 IEASSSEVMA
+199 IEASNSEVMA

-225 VRYNGA
+225 VRFNGA
-231 AAVINYIVKHHDTGG
+231 AAVINYIVKHRDTGG

-282 YSPRDVYWT
+282 YSPRDIYWT
-291 RTNAETYYF
+291 RTNAETYNF
-300 SQTSKVESQ
+300 STG
-309 KPYTIENREVGEPT
+309 TIENREVGEPT

-344 MVQIALRDFMKFTP
+344 MLQISLRDNMDFTP
-358 QSETNRD
+358 YAQSNRD
-365 SYLYQGT
+365 TYLYQGT

-379 HESSNSISPSLDIYY
+379 HESSKSISPSLDIYY
-394 QHNLPDDNHLYFDV
+394 EHNLPDDHHLYFDL
-408 VGTYINSSNDRRFQQ
+408 VGTYINSSNDR
-423 IPLSPNSASA
+423 
-433 SCVSPI
+433 
-439 GTNTRTCSRF
+439 RF

-457 VADTTDVTSRVKG
+457 VADTTDMTSRVRG

-497 QQWMENQYLV
+497 QQWMENTYLG
-507 ESQKSKVESTVSMTT
+507 SASATVNMTT

-527 FAEVQQRVG
+527 FAEVQQRV
-536 KFSYAAGIGAMHTYI
+536 KQFSYAVGIGAMHTYI

-562 ARPQLTLSYD
+562 ARPQLTLCYD

-580 YKGYVSGY
+580 YKGYISGY

-627 WQSKYVNLNV
+627 WQSKYVNLNL

-646 PIMDETIEQV
+646 PIMDETFEQL
-656 IDGRPMAVRTYANH
+656 IDGQSYAVRTYANH
-670 RGFHRLQVV
+670 RGFHRLQVA

-688 NQLIFTVA
+688 NKLIFTVA

-713 FNPGVRAGLTG
+713 FNPGVRASIMG
-724 MYRLKAGDKDGQNSP
+724 MYKGWQ
-739 GTLLFFG
+739 FFG
-746 EVTTRSNNLWGETLE
+746 EVTTRYNNLWGETLE
-761 YGEFYHHIGVGYNAD
+761 YGEFYHHIGLGYNAD

>member
-1 MKNEIN
+1 MQTKY
-7 RALAAKKARF
+7 
-17 FVLAAAMICA
+17 FVLAAAMVCA
-27 VSMAANNKV
+27 VSMVANNKV
-36 TGSLQATRSRVVISG
+36 SG

-58 KTALIGVNV
+58 KSALVGVNV
-67 SLKQGDQQV
+67 TLVEIQKSKGESTRNVV

-82 AHGKFSLEAEKG
+82 THGKFSLEAETG

-102 IGYEPIGMSLAVNG
+102 IGYEPIGMSLTVSG
-116 NIHLGTIEMNEAST
+116 NTNLGTIEMNEAST
-130 ELSEVVVE
+130 ELGEVVVE

-178 NPTDNTVKT
+178 NPVDNTVKT

-199 IEASSSEVMA
+199 IEASNSEVMA

-231 AAVINYIVKHHDTGG
+231 AAVINYIVRHRDTGG

-282 YSPRDVYWT
+282 YSPRDIYWT

-300 SQTSKVESQ
+300 SQKSKVESQ

-323 RFKMNPVNI
+323 RFKGNPVNL

-344 MVQIALRDFMKFTP
+344 RVQIALRDNMLFMPHSK
-358 QSETNRD
+358 TNRD
-365 SYLYQGT
+365 SRLYQGT

-379 HESSNSISPSLDIYY
+379 HESTQSISPSLDIYY
-394 QHNLPDDNHLYFDV
+394 EHNLSSNNHLYFDL
-408 VGTYINSSNDRRFQQ
+408 VGTYINSSNDRRF
-423 IPLSPNSASA
+423 
-433 SCVSPI
+433 
-439 GTNTRTCSRF
+439 
-449 EQLPLGET
+449 EQTPLGET
-457 VADTTDVTSRVKG
+457 VADTTDVLSRVKG
-470 NKYSLIGEAIYEKDW
+470 DKYSLIGEAIYEKQW
-485 ENIALTVGVRHN
+485 EDIALTVGVRHN
-497 QQWMENQYLV
+497 QQWMENQYNV
-507 ESQKSKVESTVSMTT
+507 QRDDVQGTKVSMMT

-527 FAEVQQRVG
+527 FAEVQQRV
-536 KFSYAAGIGAMHTYI
+536 KQFSYAVGIGAMHTYI
-551 EQAGQKQSNWI
+551 EQAGQKQSNWM

-627 WQSKYVNLNV
+627 WQSTPSAGSGTNVNLNL

-646 PIMDETIEQV
+646 PIMDETFEQL
-656 IDGRPMAVRTYANH
+656 IDGQSYAVRTYANH
-670 RGFHRLQVV
+670 RGFHRLQVA
-679 PSVQVRLLQ
+679 PSVQVRVLQ
-688 NQLIFTVA
+688 NHLIFTVA

-713 FNPGVRAGLTG
+713 FNPGVRASIMG
-724 MYRLKAGDKDGQNSP
+724 MYKGWQ
-739 GTLLFFG
+739 FFG
-746 EVTTRSNNLWGETLE
+746 EVTTRYNNLWGETLE
-761 YGEFYHHIGVGYNAD
+761 YGEFYHHIGLGYNAD

>member
-1 MKNEIN
+1 MI
-7 RALAAKKARF
+7 ARI

-36 TGSLQATRSRVVISG
+36 SG

-58 KTALIGVNV
+58 KSALVGVNV

-82 AHGKFSLEAEKG
+82 AHGKFSLEAETG

-102 IGYEPIGMSLAVNG
+102 IGYEPIGMSLAVSG

-130 ELSEVVVE
+130 ELGEVVVE

-178 NPTDNTVKT
+178 NPVENSVKT
-187 LANQDVQLRING
+187 LANQEVQLRING
-199 IEASSSEVMA
+199 IEASNSEVMA

-225 VRYNGA
+225 VRFNGA
-231 AAVINYIVKHHDTGG
+231 AAVINYIVKHRDTGG

-277 SLLTH
+277 SLLTQ
-282 YSPRDVYWT
+282 YSPRDIYWT
-291 RTNAETYYF
+291 RSNAETYNF
-300 SQTSKVESQ
+300 STG
-309 KPYTIENREVGEPT
+309 TIENREVGEPT

-344 MVQIALRDFMKFTP
+344 MLQISLRDNMDFTP
-358 QSETNRD
+358 YAQSNRD
-365 SYLYQGT
+365 TYLYQGT

-379 HESSNSISPSLDIYY
+379 HESSKSISPSLDIYY
-394 QHNLPDDNHLYFDV
+394 EHNLPDDHHLYFDL
-408 VGTYINSSNDRRFQQ
+408 VGTYINSSNDR
-423 IPLSPNSASA
+423 
-433 SCVSPI
+433 
-439 GTNTRTCSRF
+439 RF

-457 VADTTDVTSRVKG
+457 VADTTDVTSRVRG

-497 QQWMENQYLV
+497 QQWMENTYLG
-507 ESQKSKVESTVSMTT
+507 SASATVNMTT

-527 FAEVQQRVG
+527 FAEVQQRV
-536 KFSYAAGIGAMHTYI
+536 KQFSYAVGIGAMHTYI

-627 WQSKYVNLNV
+627 WQSKYVNLNL

-646 PIMDETIEQV
+646 PIKDETLEQL
-656 IDGRPMAVRTYANH
+656 IDGQSYAVRTYANH
-670 RGFHRLQVV
+670 RGFHRLQVA

-688 NQLIFTVA
+688 NKLIFTVA

-702 VSLGNSYTHKH
+702 MSLGNSYTHKH
-713 FNPGVRAGLTG
+713 FNPGVRASIMG
-724 MYRLKAGDKDGQNSP
+724 MYKGWQ
-739 GTLLFFG
+739 FFG
-746 EVTTRSNNLWGETLE
+746 EVTTRYNNLWGETLE
-761 YGEFYHHIGVGYNAD
+761 YGEFYHHIGLGYNAD

-797 KDLSALA
+797 TDLSALA

>member
-1 MKNEIN
+1 MYLLIN
-7 RALAAKKARF
+7 INNMQTKF
-17 FVLAAAMICA
+17 FVLAAAMVCA
-27 VSMAANNKV
+27 VSMVANNKV
-36 TGSLQATRSRVVISG
+36 SG

-67 SLKQGDQQV
+67 TLRSDKVTKDKVQ
-76 SGTVTD
+76 GTVTD
-82 AHGKFSLEAEKG
+82 AHGKFSLEAETG

-102 IGYEPIGMSLAVNG
+102 IGYEPIGMSLAVSG

-130 ELSEVVVE
+130 ELGEVVVE

-158 GASSD
+158 GASLD

-199 IEASSSEVMA
+199 IEASHSEVMA

-225 VRYNGA
+225 VRFNGA
-231 AAVINYIVKHHDTGG
+231 AAVINYIVRHRDTGG

-282 YSPRDVYWT
+282 YSPRDIYWT
-291 RTNAETYYF
+291 RTNAETYNFNMSGAHVASLGGGESGEQAHTRLAQDF
-300 SQTSKVESQ
+300 STG
-309 KPYTIENREVGEPT
+309 TIENREVGEPT

-344 MVQIALRDFMKFTP
+344 MLNITLRDFMNFTP
-358 QSETNRD
+358 HSKTNRD

-379 HESSNSISPSLDIYY
+379 HESSRSISPSLDIYY
-394 QHNLPDDNHLYFDV
+394 EHNLPGNNHLYFDL
-408 VGTYINSSNDRRFQQ
+408 VGTYINSSNDR
-423 IPLSPNSASA
+423 
-433 SCVSPI
+433 
-439 GTNTRTCSRF
+439 RF

-457 VADTTDVTSRVKG
+457 VADTTDVLSRVKG

-497 QQWMENQYLV
+497 QQWMENRYASGTNEKMVNDQMV
-507 ESQKSKVESTVSMTT
+507 NVSMMT

-527 FAEVQQRVG
+527 FAEVQQRI
-536 KFSYAAGIGAMHTYI
+536 KQFSYAVGIGAMHTYI

-606 IRQGNPNLKPVMFVA
+606 IRQGNPDLKPVMFVA

-627 WQSKYVNLNV
+627 WQHKYVNLNL
-637 WANYSYDHK
+637 WTNYSYDHK
-646 PIMDETIEQV
+646 PIMDETFEQL
-656 IDGRPMAVRTYANH
+656 IDGQSYAVRTYANH
-670 RGFHRLQVV
+670 RGFHRLQVA
-679 PSVQVRLLQ
+679 PSVQVRVL
-688 NQLIFTVA
+688 NNSLIFTVA

-713 FNPGVRAGLTG
+713 FNPGVRASIMG
-724 MYRLKAGDKDGQNSP
+724 MYKGWQ
-739 GTLLFFG
+739 FFG

-761 YGEFYHHIGVGYNAD
+761 YGEFYHHIGLGYNAD

-797 KDLSALA
+797 KDFSALA

-828 FGTQRRDSGKRIN
+828 FGSRASTRENKRIN

>member
-1 MKNEIN
+1 MQTKY
-7 RALAAKKARF
+7 
-17 FVLAAAMICA
+17 FVLAAAMVCA
-27 VSMAANNKV
+27 VSMNAQTGVQTNINDTLRMDTSMFRIAEV
-36 TGSLQATRSRVVISG
+36 TV
-51 VIKDAAD
+51 
-58 KTALIGVNV
+58 
-67 SLKQGDQQV
+67 
-76 SGTVTD
+76 
-82 AHGKFSLEAEKG
+82 EAQ
-94 EFVLECSY
+94 S
-102 IGYEPIGMSLAVNG
+102 
-116 NIHLGTIEMNEAST
+116 
-130 ELSEVVVE
+130 
-138 GDAVIQKVDRQ
+138 VIQKVDKQ
-149 ILLPNKEQL
+149 VLLPNKEQRK
-158 GASSD
+158 ASHD

-178 NPTDNTVKT
+178 NPADNTVKT

-199 IEASSSEVMA
+199 IEASNSEVMA

-231 AAVINYIVKHHDTGG
+231 AAVINYIVRHRDTGG

-282 YSPRDVYWT
+282 YSPRDIYWT
-291 RTNAETYYF
+291 RTNAETYNF
-300 SQTSKVESQ
+300 STG
-309 KPYTIENREVGEPT
+309 TIENREVGEPT
-323 RFKMNPVNI
+323 RFKGNPVNL

-344 MVQIALRDFMKFTP
+344 RVQIALRDNMLFMPHSK
-358 QSETNRD
+358 TNRD
-365 SYLYQGT
+365 SRLYQAT
-372 DSFAIHD
+372 DSFAIRD
-379 HESSNSISPSLDIYY
+379 HESSKSISPSLDIYY
-394 QHNLPDDNHLYFDV
+394 EHNLPDNNHLYFDL
-408 VGTYINSSNDRRFQQ
+408 VGTYINSSNDRRF
-423 IPLSPNSASA
+423 
-433 SCVSPI
+433 
-439 GTNTRTCSRF
+439 
-449 EQLPLGET
+449 EQTPLGET
-457 VADTTDVTSRVKG
+457 LADTTDVLSRVKG
-470 NKYSLIGEAIYEKDW
+470 NKYSLIGEAIYEKEW

-497 QQWMENQYLV
+497 HQWMENLYKGQRDDV
-507 ESQKSKVESTVSMTT
+507 QGTKVSMTT

-527 FAEVQQRVG
+527 FAEVQQRV
-536 KFSYAAGIGAMHTYI
+536 KQFSYAVGIGAMHTYI

-562 ARPQLTLSYD
+562 ARPQLTMSYD

-606 IRQGNPNLKPVMFVA
+606 IRQGNPDLKPVMFVA

-627 WQSKYVNLNV
+627 WQSKHVNLNL

-646 PIMDETIEQV
+646 PIMDETFEQL
-656 IDGRPMAVRTYANH
+656 IDGQSYAVRTYANH
-670 RGFHRLQVV
+670 RGFHRLQVA
-679 PSVQVRLLQ
+679 PSVQVRVL
-688 NQLIFTVA
+688 NNSLIFTVT

-713 FNPGVRAGLTG
+713 FNPGVRASIMG
-724 MYRLKAGDKDGQNSP
+724 MYKGWQ
-739 GTLLFFG
+739 FFG

-761 YGEFYHHIGVGYNAD
+761 YGEFYHHIGLGYNAD

-828 FGTQRRDSGKRIN
+828 FGTQRGENGKRIN

>member
-1 MKNEIN
+1 M
-7 RALAAKKARF
+7 KARI

-36 TGSLQATRSRVVISG
+36 SG

-82 AHGKFSLEAEKG
+82 AHGKFSLETETG

-102 IGYEPIGMSLAVNG
+102 IGYEPIGMSLTISDNT
-116 NIHLGTIEMNEAST
+116 NLGTIEMNEAST

-178 NPTDNTVKT
+178 NPADNTVKT

-199 IEASSSEVMA
+199 IEASNSEVMA

-225 VRYNGA
+225 VRFNGA
-231 AAVINYIVKHHDTGG
+231 AAVINYIVKHRDTGG

-282 YSPRDVYWT
+282 YSPRDIYWT
-291 RTNAETYYF
+291 RTNAETYNF
-300 SQTSKVESQ
+300 STG
-309 KPYTIENREVGEPT
+309 TIENREVGEPT

-344 MVQIALRDFMKFTP
+344 MLQISLRDNMNFTP
-358 QSETNRD
+358 YAQSNRD
-365 SYLYQGT
+365 TYLYQGT

-379 HESSNSISPSLDIYY
+379 HESSKSISPSLDIYY
-394 QHNLPDDNHLYFDV
+394 EHNLPDDHHLYFDL
-408 VGTYINSSNDRRFQQ
+408 VGTYINSSNDRRF
-423 IPLSPNSASA
+423 
-433 SCVSPI
+433 
-439 GTNTRTCSRF
+439 
-449 EQLPLGET
+449 EQTPLGET
-457 VADTTDVTSRVKG
+457 VADTTDVTSRVRG

-497 QQWMENQYLV
+497 QQWMENTYLG
-507 ESQKSKVESTVSMTT
+507 SADATVNMTT

-527 FAEVQQRVG
+527 FAEVQQRV
-536 KFSYAAGIGAMHTYI
+536 KQFSYAVGIGAMHTYI

-606 IRQGNPNLKPVMFVA
+606 IRQGNPDLKPVMFVA

-627 WQSKYVNLNV
+627 WQSKHVNLNL

-646 PIMDETIEQV
+646 PIMDETFEQL
-656 IDGRPMAVRTYANH
+656 IDGQSYAVRTYANH
-670 RGFHRLQVV
+670 RGFHRLQVA
-679 PSVQVRLLQ
+679 PSVQVRVL
-688 NQLIFTVA
+688 NNSLIFTVA

-713 FNPGVRAGLTG
+713 FNPGVRASI
-724 MYRLKAGDKDGQNSP
+724 M
-739 GTLLFFG
+739 GTYKGWQFFG
-746 EVTTRSNNLWGETLE
+746 EVTTRYNNLWGETLE
-761 YGEFYHHIGVGYNAD
+761 YGEFYHHIGLGYNAD

-828 FGTQRRDSGKRIN
+828 FGTQRHDSGKRIN

>member
-1 MKNEIN
+1 MSFKKWTN
-7 RALAAKKARF
+7 RSF
-17 FVLAAAMICA
+17 FL
-27 VSMAANNKV
+27 
-36 TGSLQATRSRVVISG
+36 T
-51 VIKDAAD
+51 
-58 KTALIGVNV
+58 
-67 SLKQGDQQV
+67 
-76 SGTVTD
+76 
-82 AHGKFSLEAEKG
+82 
-94 EFVLECSY
+94 
-102 IGYEPIGMSLAVNG
+102 
-116 NIHLGTIEMNEAST
+116 
-130 ELSEVVVE
+130 
-138 GDAVIQKVDRQ
+138 
-149 ILLPNKEQL
+149 
-158 GASSD
+158 ASSARPRTK
-163 GMSLLQNLQIPRIVV
+163 IPRIVV
-178 NPTDNTVKT
+178 NPADNTVKT

-199 IEASSSEVMA
+199 IEASNSEVMA

-231 AAVINYIVKHHDTGG
+231 AAVINYIVKHRDTGG

-277 SLLTH
+277 SLMTH
-282 YSPRDVYWT
+282 YSPRDIYWT
-291 RTNAETYYF
+291 RTNAETYNF
-300 SQTSKVESQ
+300 STG
-309 KPYTIENREVGEPT
+309 TIENREVGEPT

-332 GLTYNWTNGEKN
+332 ALTYNWTNGEKN
-344 MVQIALRDFMKFTP
+344 MLNITLRDFMKFTP
-358 QSETNRD
+358 QSKTNRD

-379 HESSNSISPSLDIYY
+379 HESSKSISPSLDIYY
-394 QHNLPDDNHLYFDV
+394 EHNLPDDNHLYFDV
-408 VGTYINSSNDRRFQQ
+408 VGTYINSSNDRRF
-423 IPLSPNSASA
+423 
-433 SCVSPI
+433 
-439 GTNTRTCSRF
+439 
-449 EQLPLGET
+449 EQTPLGET
-457 VADTTDVTSRVKG
+457 VADTTDVTSRVRG

-485 ENIALTVGVRHN
+485 ENIGLTVGVRHN
-497 QQWMENQYLV
+497 QQWVENTYLG
-507 ESQKSKVESTVSMTT
+507 SADATVNMTT

-527 FAEVQQRVG
+527 FAEVQQRV
-536 KFSYAAGIGAMHTYI
+536 KQFSYAVGIGAMHTYI

-562 ARPQLTLSYD
+562 ARPQLTMSYD

-627 WQSKYVNLNV
+627 WQSKHVNLNL

-646 PIMDETIEQV
+646 PIMDETFEQL
-656 IDGRPMAVRTYANH
+656 IDGQSYAVRTYANH
-670 RGFHRLQVV
+670 RGFHRLQVA

-688 NQLIFTVA
+688 NKLIFTVA

-713 FNPGVRAGLTG
+713 FNPGVRASFMGVYNG
-724 MYRLKAGDKDGQNSP
+724 WQ
-739 GTLLFFG
+739 FFG
-746 EVTTRSNNLWGETLE
+746 EVTTRYNNLWGETLE
-761 YGEFYHHIGVGYNAD
+761 YGEFYHHIGLGYNAD

-828 FGTQRRDSGKRIN
+828 FGSRASTRENKRIN

>member
-1 MKNEIN
+1 MQTKY
-7 RALAAKKARF
+7 
-17 FVLAAAMICA
+17 FVLAAAMVCA
-27 VSMAANNKV
+27 VSMNAQTGVQTNSNDTLRMDTSMFKLAEV
-36 TGSLQATRSRVVISG
+36 TV
-51 VIKDAAD
+51 
-58 KTALIGVNV
+58 
-67 SLKQGDQQV
+67 
-76 SGTVTD
+76 
-82 AHGKFSLEAEKG
+82 EAQ
-94 EFVLECSY
+94 S
-102 IGYEPIGMSLAVNG
+102 
-116 NIHLGTIEMNEAST
+116 
-130 ELSEVVVE
+130 
-138 GDAVIQKVDRQ
+138 VIQKVDKQ
-149 ILLPNKEQL
+149 VLLPNREQRK
-158 GASSD
+158 ASQD

-178 NPTDNTVKT
+178 NPVENSVKT
-187 LANQDVQLRING
+187 LANQEVQLRING

-231 AAVINYIVKHHDTGG
+231 AAVINYIVKHRDTGG

-277 SLLTH
+277 SLITH
-282 YSPRDVYWT
+282 YSPRDIYWT
-291 RTNAETYYF
+291 RTNSETYNF
-300 SQTSKVESQ
+300 STG
-309 KPYTIENREVGEPT
+309 TIENREVGEPT

-332 GLTYNWTNGEKN
+332 ALTYNWTNGEKN
-344 MVQIALRDFMKFTP
+344 MLQIALRDFMNFTP
-358 QSETNRD
+358 HSKTNRD
-365 SYLYQGT
+365 SRLYQAT

-379 HESSNSISPSLDIYY
+379 HESTQSISPSLDIYY
-394 QHNLPDDNHLYFDV
+394 EHNLPNDHHLYFDLV
-408 VGTYINSSNDRRFQQ
+408 STYINSSNDRRF
-423 IPLSPNSASA
+423 
-433 SCVSPI
+433 
-439 GTNTRTCSRF
+439 
-449 EQLPLGET
+449 EQTPLGET
-457 VADTTDVTSRVKG
+457 VADTTDVTSRVRG

-485 ENIALTVGVRHN
+485 ENIGLTVGVRHN
-497 QQWMENQYLV
+497 QQWVENTYLG
-507 ESQKSKVESTVSMTT
+507 SADATVNMTT

-527 FAEVQQRVG
+527 FAEGQFRLRRL
-536 KFSYAAGIGAMHTYI
+536 SAAVGIGAMHTYI

-627 WQSKYVNLNV
+627 WQSKHVNLNL

-646 PIMDETIEQV
+646 PIMDETYEQV
-656 IDGRPMAVRTYANH
+656 IDGQSYAIRTYANH
-670 RGFHRLQVV
+670 RGFHRLQVA

-688 NQLIFTVA
+688 NKLIFTVA

-713 FNPGVRAGLTG
+713 FNPGVRASIMG
-724 MYRLKAGDKDGQNSP
+724 MYKGWQ
-739 GTLLFFG
+739 FFG
-746 EVTTRSNNLWGETLE
+746 EVTTRYNNLWGETLE

>member
-1 MKNEIN
+1 MEKMK
-7 RALAAKKARF
+7 AKY
-17 FVLAAAMICA
+17 FVLVAAMICA

-36 TGSLQATRSRVVISG
+36 SG

-58 KTALIGVNV
+58 KSALIGVNV
-67 SLKQGDQQV
+67 TLVESQKSKGESTRNVV

-82 AHGKFSLEAEKG
+82 THGKFSLEAETG

-102 IGYEPIGMSLAVNG
+102 IGYEPIGMSLTISG
-116 NIHLGTIEMNEAST
+116 NTNLGTIEMNEAST
-130 ELSEVVVE
+130 VLSEVVVE

-178 NPTDNTVKT
+178 NPADNTVKT

-199 IEASSSEVMA
+199 IEASNSEVMA

-225 VRYNGA
+225 VRFNGE
-231 AAVINYIVKHHDTGG
+231 AAVINYIVKHRDTGG

-282 YSPRDVYWT
+282 YSPRDIYWT
-291 RTNAETYYF
+291 RTNAETYNF
-300 SQTSKVESQ
+300 STG
-309 KPYTIENREVGEPT
+309 TIENREVGEPT

-344 MVQIALRDFMKFTP
+344 MLQIALRDNMLFMPHSK
-358 QSETNRD
+358 TNRD

-379 HESSNSISPSLDIYY
+379 HESTQSISPSLDIYY
-394 QHNLPDDNHLYFDV
+394 EHNLPDDNHLYFDV
-408 VGTYINSSNDRRFQQ
+408 VGTYINSSNDRRF
-423 IPLSPNSASA
+423 
-433 SCVSPI
+433 
-439 GTNTRTCSRF
+439 

-457 VADTTDVTSRVKG
+457 VADTTDVLSRVKG

-485 ENIALTVGVRHN
+485 ENIGLTVGVRHN
-497 QQWMENQYLV
+497 QQWVENTYLSGINDQIV
-507 ESQKSKVESTVSMTT
+507 NDQIVNVLTT

-527 FAEVQQRVG
+527 FAEVQQRV
-536 KFSYAAGIGAMHTYI
+536 KQFSYAVGIGAMHTYI

-627 WQSKYVNLNV
+627 WQSKHVNLNI

-646 PIMDETIEQV
+646 PIMDETYELSTLRNSDLSTLSEAV
-656 IDGRPMAVRTYANH
+656 SPMVVRTYANH
-670 RGFHRLQVV
+670 RGFHRLQVA
-679 PSVQVRLLQ
+679 PSVQVRLL
-688 NQLIFTVA
+688 NNSLIFTVA

-713 FNPGVRAGLTG
+713 FNPGVRASVMG
-724 MYRLKAGDKDGQNSP
+724 MYKGWQ
-739 GTLLFFG
+739 FFG

>member
-1 MKNEIN
+1 MQTKY
-7 RALAAKKARF
+7 
-17 FVLAAAMICA
+17 FVLAAAMVCA
-27 VSMAANNKV
+27 VSMVANNKV
-36 TGSLQATRSRVVISG
+36 SG

-58 KTALIGVNV
+58 KSALVGVNV
-67 SLKQGDQQV
+67 TLVEIQKSKGESTRNVV

-82 AHGKFSLEAEKG
+82 THGKFSLEAETG

-102 IGYEPIGMSLAVNG
+102 IGYEPIGMSLTVSG
-116 NIHLGTIEMNEAST
+116 NTNLGTIEMNEAST
-130 ELSEVVVE
+130 ELGEVVVE

-199 IEASSSEVMA
+199 IEASNSEVMA

-225 VRYNGA
+225 VRFNGA
-231 AAVINYIVKHHDTGG
+231 AAVINYIVQHRDTGG

-282 YSPRDVYWT
+282 YSPRDIYWT

-300 SQTSKVESQ
+300 SQKSKVESQ

-323 RFKMNPVNI
+323 RFKGNPVNL

-344 MVQIALRDFMKFTP
+344 RVQIALRDNMLFMPHSK
-358 QSETNRD
+358 TNRD
-365 SYLYQGT
+365 SRLYQGT

-379 HESSNSISPSLDIYY
+379 HESTQSISPSLDIYY
-394 QHNLPDDNHLYFDV
+394 EHNLSSNNHLYFDL
-408 VGTYINSSNDRRFQQ
+408 VGTYINSSNDRRF
-423 IPLSPNSASA
+423 
-433 SCVSPI
+433 
-439 GTNTRTCSRF
+439 
-449 EQLPLGET
+449 EQTPLGET
-457 VADTTDVTSRVKG
+457 VADTTDVLSRVKG
-470 NKYSLIGEAIYEKDW
+470 DKYSLIGEAIYEKQW
-485 ENIALTVGVRHN
+485 EDIALTVGVRHN
-497 QQWMENQYLV
+497 QQWMENQYNV
-507 ESQKSKVESTVSMTT
+507 QRDDVQGTKVSMMT

-527 FAEVQQRVG
+527 FAEVQQRV
-536 KFSYAAGIGAMHTYI
+536 KQFSYAVGIGAMHTYI

-627 WQSKYVNLNV
+627 WQSTPSAGSGTNVNLNL

-646 PIMDETIEQV
+646 PIMDETFEQL
-656 IDGRPMAVRTYANH
+656 IDGQSYAVRTYANH
-670 RGFHRLQVV
+670 RGFHRLQVA
-679 PSVQVRLLQ
+679 PSVQVRVL
-688 NQLIFTVA
+688 NNSLIFTVA

-713 FNPGVRAGLTG
+713 FNPGVRASIMG
-724 MYRLKAGDKDGQNSP
+724 MYKGWQ
-739 GTLLFFG
+739 FFG
-746 EVTTRSNNLWGETLE
+746 EVTTRYNNLWGETLE
-761 YGEFYHHIGVGYNAD
+761 YGEFYHHIGLGYNAD

>member
-1 MKNEIN
+1 
-7 RALAAKKARF
+7 
-17 FVLAAAMICA
+17 
-27 VSMAANNKV
+27 
-36 TGSLQATRSRVVISG
+36 
-51 VIKDAAD
+51 
-58 KTALIGVNV
+58 
-67 SLKQGDQQV
+67 
-76 SGTVTD
+76 
-82 AHGKFSLEAEKG
+82 
-94 EFVLECSY
+94 
-102 IGYEPIGMSLAVNG
+102 
-116 NIHLGTIEMNEAST
+116 MNEAST

-225 VRYNGA
+225 VRFNGA
-231 AAVINYIVKHHDTGG
+231 AAVINYIVKHRDTGG

-277 SLLTH
+277 SLITH
-282 YSPRDVYWT
+282 YSPRDIYWT
-291 RTNAETYYF
+291 RTNAETYNF
-300 SQTSKVESQ
+300 STGS
-309 KPYTIENREVGEPT
+309 IENREVGEPT

-344 MVQIALRDFMKFTP
+344 MLQIALRDFMNFTP
-358 QSETNRD
+358 HSKTNRD

-379 HESSNSISPSLDIYY
+379 HESSKSISPSLDIYY
-394 QHNLPDDNHLYFDV
+394 EHNLPDDNHLYFDV
-408 VGTYINSSNDRRFQQ
+408 VGTYINSSNDRRF
-423 IPLSPNSASA
+423 
-433 SCVSPI
+433 
-439 GTNTRTCSRF
+439 
-449 EQLPLGET
+449 EQTPLGET
-457 VADTTDVTSRVKG
+457 VADTTDVTSRVRG

-485 ENIALTVGVRHN
+485 DNIALTVGVRHN
-497 QQWMENQYLV
+497 QQWMENTYLG
-507 ESQKSKVESTVSMTT
+507 SADATVNMTT

-527 FAEVQQRVG
+527 FAEVQQRV
-536 KFSYAAGIGAMHTYI
+536 KQFSYAVGIGAMHTYI
-551 EQAGQKQSNWI
+551 EQGGQKSSNWI

-627 WQSKYVNLNV
+627 WQSKHVNLNL

-646 PIMDETIEQV
+646 PIMDETFEQL
-656 IDGRPMAVRTYANH
+656 IDGQAYAIRTYANH
-670 RGFHRLQVV
+670 RGFHRLQVA

-688 NQLIFTVA
+688 NKLIFTIA

-713 FNPGVRAGLTG
+713 FNPGVRASIMG
-724 MYRLKAGDKDGQNSP
+724 MYKGWQ
-739 GTLLFFG
+739 FFG

>member
-1 MKNEIN
+1 MQTK
-7 RALAAKKARF
+7 F
-17 FVLAAAMICA
+17 FVLAVAMICA
-27 VSMAANNKV
+27 VSMNAQTGAQINSNDTLRMDTSMFKLAEV
-36 TGSLQATRSRVVISG
+36 TV
-51 VIKDAAD
+51 
-58 KTALIGVNV
+58 
-67 SLKQGDQQV
+67 
-76 SGTVTD
+76 
-82 AHGKFSLEAEKG
+82 EAQ
-94 EFVLECSY
+94 S
-102 IGYEPIGMSLAVNG
+102 
-116 NIHLGTIEMNEAST
+116 
-130 ELSEVVVE
+130 
-138 GDAVIQKVDRQ
+138 VIQKADKQ
-149 ILLPNKEQL
+149 ILLPNREQRK
-158 GASSD
+158 ASHD

-178 NPTDNTVKT
+178 NPVENSVKT

-199 IEASSSEVMA
+199 IEASNSEVMA

-231 AAVINYIVKHHDTGG
+231 AAVINYIVKHRDTGG

-277 SLLTH
+277 SLMTH
-282 YSPRDVYWT
+282 YSPRDIYWT
-291 RTNAETYYF
+291 RTNAETYNF
-300 SQTSKVESQ
+300 STG
-309 KPYTIENREVGEPT
+309 TIENREVGEPT
-323 RFKMNPVNI
+323 RFKGNPVNL

-344 MVQIALRDFMKFTP
+344 RVQIALRDNMLFMPHSK
-358 QSETNRD
+358 TNRD
-365 SYLYQGT
+365 SRLYQAT
-372 DSFAIHD
+372 DSFAIRD
-379 HESSNSISPSLDIYY
+379 HESSKSISPSLDIYY
-394 QHNLPDDNHLYFDV
+394 EHNLPDDHHLYFDL
-408 VGTYINSSNDRRFQQ
+408 VGTYINSSNDRRF
-423 IPLSPNSASA
+423 
-433 SCVSPI
+433 
-439 GTNTRTCSRF
+439 
-449 EQLPLGET
+449 EQTPLGET
-457 VADTTDVTSRVKG
+457 VADTTDVTSRVRG

-497 QQWMENQYLV
+497 QQWMENTYLGSASASV
-507 ESQKSKVESTVSMTT
+507 NMTT

-527 FAEVQQRVG
+527 FAEVQQRV
-536 KFSYAAGIGAMHTYI
+536 KQFSYAVGIGAMHTYI

-627 WQSKYVNLNV
+627 WQSKHVNLNL

-646 PIMDETIEQV
+646 PIMDETFELSTLSDSGLSTLSEAV
-656 IDGRPMAVRTYANH
+656 SPMVVRTYANH
-670 RGFHRLQVV
+670 RGFHRLQVA
-679 PSVQVRLLQ
+679 PSVQVRVL
-688 NQLIFTVA
+688 NNSLIFTVT

-713 FNPGVRAGLTG
+713 FNPGVRASIMG
-724 MYRLKAGDKDGQNSP
+724 MYKGWQ
-739 GTLLFFG
+739 FFG

-761 YGEFYHHIGVGYNAD
+761 YGEFYHHIGLGYNAD